1 MKTLR
6 DYQVENATKGS
17 EILKKFGI
25 VYLSMQVRTGK
36 SVTALDICRQ
46 MNAKKV
52 LFITKKL
59 AFKSIEEDYS
69 DFGYEGCFELTIINK
84 ESLHKLTDDDYD
96 LVVVDEAHEYGAFPK
111 SGKYKKAIKS
121 RFNTLPIIYLSGT
134 PHPESFCQLYHQFEM
149 SSRSPWRAYKNFYNW
164 HKVYGV
170 PKIKYLGA
178 LKVADYS
185 DCDKTKVLEEVSHL
199 MLSFTQEEAGF
210 TTSVNIKKLY
220 HTMSDDVTELIER
233 LRDDHILRGSE
244 NRVIIADS
252 GAKMMSKVHQLSS
265 GTCKTDCGDTIIFD
279 YSKAEFIRD
288 YFEGYKIAIF
298 YYFQAEL
305 EILKAVFG
313 DELTTD
319 LDEFN
324 SSSKHF
330 AVQQAR
336 GAKGIS
342 LKYADKLVFYNF
354 GFSNEKYVQAID
366 RLTTM
371 DRLSNDVYFIINPN
385 GIDNFVF
392 TSLEAKKDY
401 ILSAF
406 KKDIWKVKSK
416 QK

>member
-1 MKTLR
+1 
-6 DYQVENATKGS
+6 
-17 EILKKFGI
+17 
-25 VYLSMQVRTGK
+25 
-36 SVTALDICRQ
+36 
-46 MNAKKV
+46 MNAKNV

-59 AFKSIEEDYS
+59 AFKSIEEDYV
-69 DFGYEGCFELTIINK
+69 DFGYSQSFDLTIINK
-84 ESLHKLTDDDYD
+84 ESLHKLENNEFD

-111 SGKYKKAIKS
+111 SGKYQKAIKS
-121 RFNTLPIIYLSGT
+121 RFNRLPIIYLSGT

-170 PKIKYLGA
+170 PKIKYLGV

-185 DCDKTKVLEEVSHL
+185 DCRKDIVLTEVSHL
-199 MLSFTQEEAGF
+199 MLSFTQQEAGF

-220 HTMSDDVTELIER
+220 HTMSDKVTKLITQ

-244 NRVIIADS
+244 GRVIIADS

-288 YFEGYKIAIF
+288 HFIGHKLAIF

-305 EILKAVFG
+305 EILKHVFG

-342 LKYADKLVFYNF
+342 LKAADKLVFYNF
-354 GFSNEKYVQAID
+354 GFSNEKYIQAID

-371 DRLSNDVYFIINPN
+371 DRLSNDVYFIINPK

-392 TSLEAKKDY
+392 ASLEAKQDY

>member
-1 MKTLR
+1 
-6 DYQVENATKGS
+6 
-17 EILKKFGI
+17 
-25 VYLSMQVRTGK
+25 
-36 SVTALDICRQ
+36 
-46 MNAKKV
+46 MNAKNV

-59 AFKSIEEDYS
+59 AFKSIEEDYV
-69 DFGYEGCFELTIINK
+69 DFGYSQSFDLTIINK
-84 ESLHKLTDDDYD
+84 ESLHKLTDNDYD
-96 LVVVDEAHEYGAFPK
+96 VVVIDEAHEYGAFPK
-111 SGKYKKAIKS
+111 SGKYQKAIKS
-121 RFNTLPIIYLSGT
+121 RFNRLPMIMLSGT

-149 SSRSPWRAYKNFYNW
+149 SSSTPWSRCTNFYNW

-185 DCDKTKVLEEVSHL
+185 DCQKDIVLSEVSHL

-210 TTSVNIKKLY
+210 TTSVNVKKLY
-220 HTMSDDVTELIER
+220 HTMGDDVNRLITK
-233 LRDDHILRGSE
+233 LRDDNILRGDDG
-244 NRVIIADS
+244 RVIIADS

-265 GTCKTDCGDTIIFD
+265 GTCKCDDGSTVIFD
-279 YSKAEFIRD
+279 YSKARFIQQILV
-288 YFEGYKIAIF
+288 GYKIAIF

-305 EILKAVFG
+305 DILKHVFG
-313 DELTTD
+313 DTLTTD

-324 SSSKHF
+324 STSKHF

-342 LKYADKLVFYNF
+342 LKAADKLVFYNF
-354 GFSNEKYVQAID
+354 GFSNEKYIQAID

-371 DRLSNDVYFIINPN
+371 DRLSNDVYFIINPK

-392 TSLEAKKDY
+392 ASLEAKQDY

>member
-1 MKTLR
+1 M
-6 DYQVENATKGS
+6 
-17 EILKKFGI
+17 
-25 VYLSMQVRTGK
+25 
-36 SVTALDICRQ
+36 
-46 MNAKKV
+46 
-52 LFITKKL
+52 FITKKL
-59 AFKSIEEDYS
+59 AFKSIEEDYT
-69 DFGYEGCFELTIINK
+69 DFGYEGCFTLDVINK

-96 LVVVDEAHEYGAFPK
+96 VVIIDEAHEYGAFPK
-111 SGKYKKAIKS
+111 SGKYQKLIRS
-121 RFNTLPIIYLSGT
+121 RFDRLPMIFLSGT

-149 SSRSPWRAYKNFYNW
+149 SSRSPWRGYKNFYNW

-178 LKVADYS
+178 LKVPDYS
-185 DCDKTKVLEEVSHL
+185 DCRKDEVLTEVNHL
-199 MLSFTQEEAGF
+199 MLSFTQQEAGF

-220 HTMSDDVTELIER
+220 HTMGDKVTKLISQ
-233 LRDDHILRGSE
+233 LRDDHIIRGSE
-244 NRVIIADS
+244 GRIIIADS

-265 GTCKTDCGDTIIFD
+265 GTCKCDDGSVVIFD

-288 YFEGYKIAIF
+288 HFIGHKLAIF

-313 DELTTD
+313 DTLTTD
-319 LDEFN
+319 LEEFN

-342 LKYADKLVFYNF
+342 LKAADKLVFYNF
-354 GFSNEKYVQAID
+354 GFSNEKYIQAID

-392 TSLEAKKDY
+392 ASLEAKQDY

>member
-1 MKTLR
+1 
-6 DYQVENATKGS
+6 
-17 EILKKFGI
+17 
-25 VYLSMQVRTGK
+25 
-36 SVTALDICRQ
+36 

-59 AFKSIEEDYS
+59 AFKSIEEDYA
-69 DFGYEGCFELTIINK
+69 DFGYEGCFTLDIVNK

-96 LVVVDEAHEYGAFPK
+96 IIVVDEAHEYGAFPK
-111 SGKYKKAIKS
+111 SGKYQKAIRLRFS
-121 RFNTLPIIYLSGT
+121 RLPMVFLSGT

-149 SSRSPWRAYKNFYNW
+149 SSRSPWRGYKNFYQW
-164 HKVYGV
+164 HKVYGI

-178 LKVADYS
+178 LKVPDYS
-185 DCDKTKVLEEVSHL
+185 DCRKDKVLTEVNHL
-199 MLSFTQEEAGF
+199 MLSFTQQEAGF

-220 HTMSDDVTELIER
+220 HNMGDKVTKLISQ
-233 LRDDHILRGSE
+233 LRDDHIIRGNE
-244 NRVIIADS
+244 GRVIIADS

-265 GTCKTDCGDTIIFD
+265 GTCKTDCGDSIIFD

-288 YFEGYKIAIF
+288 HFIGNKLAIF

-305 EILKAVFG
+305 DILKHVFG
-313 DELTTD
+313 DTLTTD
-319 LDEFN
+319 LEEFN

-342 LKYADKLVFYNF
+342 LKMADKLVFYNF
-354 GFSNEKYVQAID
+354 GFSNEKYIQAID

-392 TSLEAKKDY
+392 ASLEAKQDY

>member
-1 MKTLR
+1 MKILR
-6 DYQVENATKGS
+6 DYQVDIANKGYN
-17 EILKKFGI
+17 ILKEFGI
-25 VYLSMQVRTGK
+25 VYLAMEVRLGK
-36 SVTALDICRQ
+36 SATALDICRQ
-46 MNAKKV
+46 MNSKKV

-59 AFKSIEEDYS
+59 AFKSIEEDYV
-69 DFGYEGCFELTIINK
+69 DFGYSDIFHITIINK
-84 ESLHKLTDDDYD
+84 ESIHKLTCNDYD

-111 SGKYKKAIKS
+111 SGKYQKAIKS
-121 RFNTLPIIYLSGT
+121 RFDRLPIIFLSGT
-134 PHPESFCQLYHQFEM
+134 PHPESFCQLYHQFDL
-149 SSRSPWRAYKNFYNW
+149 SSKSVWNKYKNFYQW
-164 HKVYGV
+164 HKSYGV
-170 PKIKYLGA
+170 PKVRYLGNVQA
-178 LKVADYS
+178 NDYS
-185 DCDKTKVLEEVSHL
+185 DCKKDNVLADVTHL

-210 TTSVNIKKLY
+210 TTSVNVKKLY
-220 HTMSDDVTELIER
+220 HTMGNYVNKLVCR
-233 LRDDHILRGSE
+233 LRDDKILRGK
-244 NRVIIADS
+244 NDRVIIADS

-288 YFEGYKIAIF
+288 HFIGHKLAIF

-342 LKYADKLVFYNF
+342 LKAADKLVFYNF
-354 GFSNEKYVQAID
+354 GFSNEKYIQAID

-371 DRLSNDVYFIINPN
+371 DRLSNDVYFIINPK

-392 TSLEAKKDY
+392 ASLEAKQDY

>member
-1 MKTLR
+1 MK
-6 DYQVENATKGS
+6 
-17 EILKKFGI
+17 
-25 VYLSMQVRTGK
+25 
-36 SVTALDICRQ
+36 
-46 MNAKKV
+46 AKKV

-59 AFKSIEEDYS
+59 AFKSIEEDYI
-69 DFGYEGCFELTIINK
+69 DFGYQEYFTLDIINK
-84 ESLHKLTDDDYD
+84 ESLHKLTCDDYD
-96 LVVVDEAHEYGAFPK
+96 IVVIDEAHEYGAFPK
-111 SGKYKKAIKS
+111 SGKYQKLIKLRFS
-121 RFNTLPIIYLSGT
+121 RLPMIFLSGT

-149 SSRSPWRAYKNFYNW
+149 SIHAPWRMYKNFYAW

-185 DCDKTKVLEEVSHL
+185 DCDKDKVLTEVNHL
-199 MLSFTQEEAGF
+199 MLSFTQQEAGF

-220 HTMSDDVTELIER
+220 HTMSDDVTKLIEK

-244 NRVIIADS
+244 GRVIIADS
-252 GAKMMSKVHQLSS
+252 GAKMMSKIHQLSS
-265 GTCKTDCGDTIIFD
+265 GTCKCDDGSTVIFD
-279 YSKAEFIRD
+279 YSKARFIQQEFV
-288 YFEGYKIAIF
+288 GHKLAIF

-305 EILKAVFG
+305 DILKHVFG
-313 DELTTD
+313 DTLTTD

-324 SSSKHF
+324 STSKHF

-342 LKYADKLVFYNF
+342 LKMADKLVFYNF
-354 GFSNEKYVQAID
+354 GFSNEKYIQAID

-371 DRLSNDVYFIINPN
+371 DRLSNDVYFIINPK

-392 TSLEAKKDY
+392 ASLEAKQDY

-406 KKDIWKVKSK
+406 KKDIWKVKNK
-416 QK
+416 LK